1 MPKYSHSNSGYRV
14 CKINCPTNSAYWL
27 FMRLKVWIFREFRK
41 YIISCRSISDSLMSD
56 FALTALYYPNYSM
69 SIAYIHFLRLRA
81 VTQSN
86 GKMPQTQ
93 CIDVSDN
100 LTKWSAFFFLSWV
113 QARVA
118 EKWFEKMS
126 DKDTYVERCAQCLMQ
141 NVIANDVSLL
151 WHICISHI
159 TWRHRHLLFPPEIFR
174 VLYLYICGGFALLS
188 TIKNENYERIN
199 YPYCWVNCSISNHT
213 FGLIENNWDA
223 DKWTLL

>member
-1 MPKYSHSNSGYRV
+1 MPQYSHSNSGYRV

-100 LTKWSAFFFLSWV
+100 LTKWSAFFFYHEFKHVWPKSDSKKCLI
-113 QARVA
+113 RIR
-118 EKWFEKMS
+118 MS
-126 DKDTYVERCAQCLMQ
+126 
-141 NVIANDVSLL
+141 S
-151 WHICISHI
+151 
-159 TWRHRHLLFPPEIFR
+159 
-174 VLYLYICGGFALLS
+174 
-188 TIKNENYERIN
+188 
-199 YPYCWVNCSISNHT
+199 
-213 FGLIENNWDA
+213 DA
-223 DKWTLL
+223 HNA